1 EAVEEIARVAATA
14 NERSENIGARRL
26 QTVLATLLEDILFE
40 LPESRTNRVEFTGDD
55 VRAKLDEILADED
68 LTRYIL

>member
-1 EAVEEIARVAATA
+1 MAGTA

-40 LPESRTNRVEFTGDD
+40 LPESGKERVVFDGDE